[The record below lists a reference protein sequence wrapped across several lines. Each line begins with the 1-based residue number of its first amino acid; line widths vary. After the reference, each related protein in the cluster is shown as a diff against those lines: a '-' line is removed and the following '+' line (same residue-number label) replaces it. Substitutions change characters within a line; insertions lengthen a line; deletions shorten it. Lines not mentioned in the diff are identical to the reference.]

1 MLVEGL
7 PFSIGRHALAGD
19 PPVQHDAELLLR
31 FIHPYEMAPRHFVL
45 EERDGGLVIGDLN
58 MVLGTFVNG
67 IRLASFEQADS
78 KPLRMGVTE
87 IQAGGLDSTARFTLV
102 VAGR

>member
-1 MLVEGL
+1 M
-7 PFSIGRHALAGD
+7 IR
-19 PPVQHDAELLLR
+19 
-31 FIHPYEMAPRHFVL
+31 
-45 EERDGGLVIGDLN
+45 DLN
-58 MVLGTFVNG
+58 TVFGTLVNG

-102 VAGR
+102 VTGR

>member
-31 FIHPYEMAPRHFVL
+31 FTHPYEMAPRHFVL

-78 KPLRMGVTE
+78 KPLR
-87 IQAGGLDSTARFTLV
+87 AYPSDSPPDVLQEDGKPAPC
-102 VAGR
+102 G